1 MTVRPAQRIQGGIK
15 TLLTYAGVILACM
28 LIAFPLYWM
37 LKTSL
42 QKESDFFETGVR
54 LLARHFEYVN
64 YASVFREYE
73 MGRWLLNSV
82 IVTASTTVATVPI
95 SILAAYS
102 LSRYRYFLRVA
113 FIYVIL
119 LTQMLPATLL
129 ILPLFTIF
137 RTAGLIDT
145 LGGLV
150 LANVT
155 FSLPLSIAI
164 MKGFLDTVPLEIEE
178 AAMIDGCGRVGIIL
192 RIVIPIALP
201 GLITISVIAFFL
213 TWDEFLFATTF
224 INDASKWVGT
234 VGLSSFRGIFITPW
248 NEILAAASIYSIP
261 ALLFYFVGQRYIVQ
275 GLTAGSIKG

>member
-1 MTVRPAQRIQGGIK
+1 VKSGNNWQSKAMTA
-15 TLLTYAGVILACM
+15 LTYAFAVCVCVAIS
-28 LIAFPLYWM
+28 FPLYWM
-37 LKTSL
+37 FKTSL
-42 QKESDFFETGVR
+42 QKASDFFQSGVQ
-54 LLARHFEYVN
+54 LLVRQFEYVN
-64 YASVFREYE
+64 YLSVFRDYN
-73 MGRWLLNSV
+73 MGRWLVNSAL
-82 IVTASTTVATVPI
+82 ITVATTALTVPT
-95 SILAAYS
+95 SLFAAYS
-102 LSRYRYFLRVA
+102 LSRFRYFLRIP
-113 FIYVIL
+113 FIYLIL

-137 RTAGLIDT
+137 RTMGLLDS
-145 LGGLV
+145 LRGLV

-164 MKGFLDTVPLEIEE
+164 MKGFLDTVPREIEE
-178 AAMIDGCGRVGIIL
+178 AAMIDGCGRVKIIR
-192 RIVIPIALP
+192 RIIVPIALP

-248 NEILAAASIYSIP
+248 NEILAAACIYSIP
-261 ALLFYFVGQRYIVQ
+261 ALLFYFGGQRYIVQ